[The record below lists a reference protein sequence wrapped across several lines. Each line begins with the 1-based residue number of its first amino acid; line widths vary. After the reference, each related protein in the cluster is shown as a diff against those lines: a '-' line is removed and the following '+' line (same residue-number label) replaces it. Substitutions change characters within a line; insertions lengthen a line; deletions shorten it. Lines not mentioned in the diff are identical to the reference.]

1 MGNLLLDER
10 PIIVIPSLAE
20 KIGLNEAIILQQLN
34 YWLQKSNHIYEGK
47 PWVYNTYE
55 DWEEQFPFWSISTI
69 RRAISKLEKEGFII
83 TNNFNR
89 SQIDKTKWYTID
101 FEKVERLNSPSVQ
114 NEQSTAQNGQ
124 TIVQNEQST
133 GQNEQSSCSKWT
145 DDLFKMDRPIPE
157 STTESTSE
165 ITTEITSS
173 SSEECIPEKDE
184 EAKKAIAFFEQ
195 NGFGVVGSY
204 VAEKIYFWC
213 EDLSVDLVIEAMKN
227 AVERGATGWKYCEAI
242 LKDWAS
248 KGIQTVEQ
256 ARALQLKYKEERSR
270 LKRYGSRSGRTER
283 VPDWFKE
290 PGNSQSST
298 AEQEAQE
305 AQEAQEDLE
314 TKRKRLEKIR
324 EQYRKKEK

>member
-1 MGNLLLDER
+1 MLLDER

-55 DWEEQFPFWSISTI
+55 DWKEQFPFWSISTI

-101 FEKVERLNSPSVQ
+101 FEKVEGLN
-114 NEQSTAQNGQ
+114 
-124 TIVQNEQST
+124 
-133 GQNEQSSCSKWT
+133 
-145 DDLFKMDRPIPE
+145 RPIP
-157 STTESTSE
+157 ESTSE

-173 SSEECIPEKDE
+173 SSEECIPKLEDE

-195 NGFGVVGSY
+195 NGFGIVESY

-213 EDLSVDLVIEAMKN
+213 DDLSVNLVIEAMKN
-227 AVERGATGWKYCEAI
+227 AVERGATGWKYCEII

-256 ARALQLKYKEERSR
+256 AHAL
-270 LKRYGSRSGRTER
+270 
-283 VPDWFKE
+283 
-290 PGNSQSST
+290 
-298 AEQEAQE
+298 
-305 AQEAQEDLE
+305 
-314 TKRKRLEKIR
+314 
-324 EQYRKKEK
+324 

>member
-157 STTESTSE
+157 STTEITSE

-173 SSEECIPEKDE
+173 SSEECIPKKDE

-204 VAEKIYFWC
+204 VAEKIYSWC
-213 EDLSVDLVIEAMKN
+213 DDLSADLVVESMKN

-270 LKRYGSRSGRTER
+270 QKRYGSRSGRTER
-283 VPDWFKE
+283 VPDWF
-290 PGNSQSST
+290 GNNQSSSSI
-298 AEQEAQE
+298 AEQES
-305 AQEAQEDLE
+305 QEDLE
-314 TKRKRLEKIR
+314 AKRKRLEKIR
-324 EQYRKKEK
+324 EQYRKTERDKE